1 MSAWGPGIFVQ
12 RFGNFLSK
20 IRNLEIFPQRSEI
33 WEFPHRDQDQ
43 RSEIW
48 KFPHSDRDPRTE
60 IWKFPLR
67 DWDHRTEIWK
77 ISLRD
82 RDQRSEIWKF
92 PFRDQDQR
100 SEIKII
106 EQRFGNSPSEIEI
119 IEQRF
124 GKWCR
129 KKMWQPP
136 LKIFPNHCCINFENV
151 LSHYEEKILNIQK
164 NTSNL
169 FLNIWGSWVM
179 VEDEGSHFFRHPV
192 VTPTFLNLSSIVNWT
207 WNKLMVSSLTKQIK
221 GKVPLPFFLLAATLF
236 YFYMFFQHNFIFLAA
251 KTGQ

>member
-1 MSAWGPGIFVQ
+1 MHIF
-12 RFGNFLSK
+12 G
-20 IRNLEIFPQRSEI
+20 IFPQRSRSGIRDLEI
-33 WEFPHRDQDQ
+33 SSQRSSSEIRDLEILPQ

-48 KFPHSDRDPRTE
+48 KFPHRDRDHRTE

-67 DWDHRTEIWK
+67 DWDHRKEIWK

-92 PFRDQDQR
+92 PFRDQR
-100 SEIKII
+100 FGNFPTEIKII

-164 NTSNL
+164 NTNNL
-169 FLNIWGSWVM
+169 FFNIWGSWVM

-207 WNKLMVSSLTKQIK
+207 WNKLMVSSQSKQIK
-221 GKVPLPFFLLAATLF
+221 GKVPLPFFLFAATLL
-236 YFYMFFQHNFIFLAA
+236 YFYMFFQHNILFLAA
-251 KTGQ
+251 KTAQ